1 MKTMDLCFE
10 DWQNKMRQLGQREVR
25 IDSVVQL
32 TLKVRV

>member
-10 DWQNKMRQLGQREVR
+10 DWQNKMRQSGQREVR